1 MKSLTPALL
10 PRDPQMTQILWQKAE
25 TLWQRPTGGIVSGW
39 SFIVSASPG
48 TSSSC
53 ETLKIQ
59 VQLVTLL

>member
-1 MKSLTPALL
+1 
-10 PRDPQMTQILWQKAE
+10 MTQILWQKAE

-48 TSSSC
+48 TGSSC